1 MVEQESEDV
10 GDMNS
15 IMEVIKLQEQG
26 LNSVAGLPIS
36 VINNIP
42 TFNYEKTV
50 EGDMYGVCE
59 M

>member
-50 EGDMYGVCE
+50 
-59 M
+59 